1 MLSYIVGNRLG
12 ALAAR
17 RKLFD
22 NSFIPAAYLFTAT
35 PYMFLAIM
43 LVYILAFRLHT
54 GLPVSGAYAF
64 SVQPSWTYEFATSFM
79 GHWILPFLSLFL
91 VQLGGWAIG
100 MRNMI
105 IFELEADYANYLQAL
120 GAPTKLVRKYAYRN
134 AVLPQMSGLALA
146 LGVVV
151 GGQIVTEVVF
161 GYPGIGQLIFDAI
174 NNRDFFLLQGAFL
187 FIIVGVLV
195 ANFVVDLLY
204 VVVDPRT
211 RVGLQ
216 GS

>member
-1 MLSYIVGNRLG
+1 
-12 ALAAR
+12 
-17 RKLFD
+17 
-22 NSFIPAAYLFTAT
+22 
-35 PYMFLAIM
+35 
-43 LVYILAFRLHT
+43 
-54 GLPVSGAYAF
+54 
-64 SVQPSWTYEFATSFM
+64 M

-161 GYPGIGQLIFDAI
+161 GYPGLGQLIFTAI

-187 FIIVGVLV
+187 FIIVGVLM
-195 ANFVVDLLY
+195 ANFIVDLLY

-211 RVGLQ
+211 RVGIQ

>member
-1 MLSYIVGNRLG
+1 
-12 ALAAR
+12 
-17 RKLFD
+17 
-22 NSFIPAAYLFTAT
+22 
-35 PYMFLAIM
+35 
-43 LVYILAFRLHT
+43 
-54 GLPVSGAYAF
+54 
-64 SVQPSWTYEFATSFM
+64 
-79 GHWILPFLSLFL
+79 
-91 VQLGGWAIG
+91 

-174 NNRDFFLLQGAFL
+174 NIRDFFLLQGAFL
-187 FIIVGVLV
+187 FIIVGVLM
-195 ANFVVDLLY
+195 ANFIVDILY

-211 RVGLQ
+211 RVGIQ